1 MKAKTGYIYSALCF
15 LPLVGTKRV
24 LSTALEPIK
33 ELFYPSPISKYHISI
48 VAVLDIFLAEI
59 TKFTNTCKRIGIIIK
74 FRWIKLQKVDTCFC
88 IKFWSLCTQFQMI
101 QLFQGT
107 FKPCSK
113 QWLTLDDDM
122 TFSFK
127 WSFQNVL
134 VIYVGRRKT
143 TD

>member
-74 FRWIKLQKVDTCFC
+74 FRWIKLQFFSKSWYLLLYKILVVVHAISNDSA
-88 IKFWSLCTQFQMI
+88 ILGYI
-101 QLFQGT
+101 QTLFKT
-107 FKPCSK
+107 MVNF
-113 QWLTLDDDM
+113 
-122 TFSFK
+122 
-127 WSFQNVL
+127 
-134 VIYVGRRKT
+134 RRRY
-143 TD
+143 DFFF